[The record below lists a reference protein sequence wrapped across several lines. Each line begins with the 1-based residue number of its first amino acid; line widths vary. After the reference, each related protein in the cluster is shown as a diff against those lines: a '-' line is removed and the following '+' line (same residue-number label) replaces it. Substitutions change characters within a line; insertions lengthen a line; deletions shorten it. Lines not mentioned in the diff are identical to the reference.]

1 VFVPRASPV
10 VVVVVVVEC
19 VEGFVD
25 DALCGV
31 LHEVCVLLDNILNLV
46 PVLSVVIESQYLVEN
61 AATLQAGVVKQA
73 LVATLHV
80 KRKHKRLDESL
91 CLRHS

>member
-1 VFVPRASPV
+1 MFVPRASPV

-31 LHEVCVLLDNILNLV
+31 LHEVGVLLNNIFNLV
-46 PVLSVVIESQYLVEN
+46 PVPSVVVEAQYLVEH